1 MIITQ
6 TRKMPDVIK
15 WDLPSSRVFF
25 HSWLFLL
32 CNSKQIQLLISYG
45 SVVNG
50 ISQLSTFYTLI
61 RYSQAS
67 PQHCNHEQYFP
78 WEKHQPVLRGHYRC
92 RCGFCWRET
101 GADGTGWLC
110 WGVLPRFGDSGKPGA
125 SQDTNKLVC
134 WLSSWRL
141 DSQEYWIHW
150 KGKGTFCRDLT
161 SCRIRPFVD
170 VRVILLH

>member
-15 WDLPSSRVFF
+15 WDLPSSRFFF

-92 RCGFCWRET
+92 RCGFCWREA
-101 GADGTGWLC
+101 GADGTGGC
-110 WGVLPRFGDSGKPGA
+110 AGVSSLALETLESPVLLRTPTSLFAGSPAEGLTLKSAEYTGKEKAPSA
-125 SQDTNKLVC
+125 
-134 WLSSWRL
+134 
-141 DSQEYWIHW
+141 
-150 KGKGTFCRDLT
+150 GT
-161 SCRIRPFVD
+161 
-170 VRVILLH
+170 